1 MNQMAVRMSD
11 DAEREIARI
20 ERDLAMLKRHVFTR
34 SGAPAFGSPASHV
47 RAILRARRAREE
59 LIGNDLFADPAW
71 DMLLDLYA
79 ASLEQRKVSTSEL
92 CIASAVPS
100 TTALRWIEKLVQMKM
115 VTREDDHLDGRRTWV
130 SLSPAARLQMES
142 YFEAMAPSLRVV

>member
-1 MNQMAVRMSD
+1 MNQMAVRMTD

-20 ERDLAMLKRHVFTR
+20 ERDLAMLKRHVLTR
-34 SGAPAFGSPASHV
+34 SGVPAFGSPASHV

-59 LIGNDLFADPAW
+59 LIGADLFADPAW

-79 ASLEQRKVSTSEL
+79 ADLEQRKVSTSEL
-92 CIASAVPS
+92 CIAAAVPA
-100 TTALRWIEKLVQMKM
+100 TTALRWIEKLVQMNM

-130 SLSPAARLQMES
+130 ALSRAARLKMES
-142 YFEAMAPSLRVV
+142 YFHSMAPSLRVV

>member
-1 MNQMAVRMSD
+1 MNQMAVRMTG

-20 ERDLAMLKRHVFTR
+20 ERDLAMLKRHVLTP

-47 RAILRARRAREE
+47 RAVLRARRAREE
-59 LIGNDLFADPAW
+59 LIGADLFADPAW

-79 ASLEQRKVSTSEL
+79 AHLEQRKVSTSEL
-92 CIASAVPS
+92 CIASAVPA

-130 SLSPAARLQMES
+130 ALCPGARDKMES
-142 YFEAMAPSLRVV
+142 YFDAMAPSLRVV

>member
-1 MNQMAVRMSD
+1 MNQTAVRMTD

-20 ERDLAMLKRHVFTR
+20 ERELAVLKRHVLTR

-59 LIGNDLFADPAW
+59 LIGGDLFADPAW

-79 ASLEQRKVSTSEL
+79 AHLEQRKVSTTEL

-100 TTALRWIEKLVQMKM
+100 TTALRWIEKLAQMKL
-115 VTREDDHLDGRRTWV
+115 VTREDDHLDGRRIWV
-130 SLSPAARLQMES
+130 ALTPAARIKMEA
-142 YFEAMAPSLRVV
+142 YFESMAPSLRVV

>member
-20 ERDLAMLKRHVFTR
+20 ERDLAMLKRHVLTR